1 MDKGHLLVEQ
11 KDRDL
16 IARITTIRS
25 LNNRRWMQLVE
36 LALEVAPERARAI
49 FAQISNNDA
58 AILKLSQELAQLP
71 SSSTEPGP

>member
-1 MDKGHLLVEQ
+1 MEQ

-25 LNNRRWMQLVE
+25 INNRRWMQLVE
-36 LALEVAPERARAI
+36 LALEVAPERARELFKSIAR
-49 FAQISNNDA
+49 NDA